1 MTMNKRAGTPGLI
14 VAFILAFAGLPAI
27 SAPRSPASDDAQT
40 VERMRAVIAA
50 NAGKLLETQ
59 GGSRIVFKVDT
70 AALHEAVV
78 TELRDDLY
86 RILREG
92 RIPFSGLAMRDGG
105 VEVRIA
111 EPKDRQRVL
120 SKLVPSMEAAPT
132 EAAAVAIAD
141 SGDGLSRFT
150 PTEAGFAERLQRL
163 VGQSIRMIEQRL
175 RNADIRPASVQPDGS
190 DRIRIQLPGISDP
203 GRVAAMFAKQARLS
217 FRLVDVSMT
226 AEKALEGSPPE
237 GSEVLTDFKTKAP
250 YLVLKETAIEGGD
263 IIDAGPGFDP
273 ATHQPIASF
282 RFNAHGARRF
292 AQVTQDNV
300 GKSFAIVLDDRVL
313 SVSVI
318 REPILGGSGLIS
330 AGDFTLEDA
339 NTIAMMLRS
348 GTLPGR
354 LSVVEQQV
362 VEPAGNAGKQQ

>member
-1 MTMNKRAGTPGLI
+1 MIMNKRAGTTGLI
-14 VAFILAFAGLPAI
+14 VAFMLACAAWPAI

-50 NAGKLLETQ
+50 NAAKLLETQ

-70 AALHEAVV
+70 AALREAVV

-86 RILREG
+86 KILREG

-105 VEVRIA
+105 VDVRIA

-120 SKLVPSMEAAPT
+120 SKLVPSTEAAPT
-132 EAAAVAIAD
+132 GAAAFAMAD
-141 SGDGLSRFT
+141 SADGLSRFT

-175 RNADIRPASVQPDGS
+175 RDADVRLKSVQPDGS
-190 DRIRIQLPGISDP
+190 DRIRVLLPGLSDP
-203 GRVAAMFAKQARLS
+203 GRVAAMFARQPRLS

-250 YLVLKETAIEGGD
+250 YLVLKETAVEGGD

-273 ATHQPIASF
+273 ATHQPIALF
-282 RFNAHGARRF
+282 RFNGHGARRF

-300 GKSFAIVLDDRVL
+300 GKPFAIVLDDQVL

-318 REPILGGSGLIS
+318 REPIVGGSGQIS
-330 AGDFTLEDA
+330 SGNFTLEDA
-339 NTIAMMLRS
+339 NAMAMMLRS

-354 LSVVEQQV
+354 LSVVEQQM
-362 VEPAGNAGKQQ
+362 VEPGVNTGK